1 MMKAYEPSNPVH
13 FVTEERRLPGEIHAA
28 SRAGFRNAVADAG
41 TP

>member
-13 FVTEERRLPGEIHAA
+13 LVTKERRLSGEIHAA
-28 SRAGFRNAVADAG
+28 SSAAFRDAVADAG